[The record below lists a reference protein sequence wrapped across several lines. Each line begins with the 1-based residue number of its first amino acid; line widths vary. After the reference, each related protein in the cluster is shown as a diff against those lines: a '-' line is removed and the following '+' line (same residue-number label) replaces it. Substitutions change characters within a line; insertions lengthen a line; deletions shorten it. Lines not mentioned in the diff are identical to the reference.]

1 MAVLTV
7 TLLSTVGCKRVE
19 EKQVQTQGFEV
30 ARVGSSVLYSDALQG
45 VVPEG
50 VSSEDSLKLIESY
63 VDSWARKE
71 FKTQQAHKI
80 LASSSQEI
88 DRLVEEYRNS
98 LLIRKLDQY
107 YVDTYKADSLY
118 GEPDLLNYYEAH
130 KNEFKLSVDIV
141 KGRIVAMPKNFPQKA
156 KIKELI
162 KGKNEDALY
171 DLQAMCEK
179 NKLSYVAFE
188 EWADYSSYLQA
199 LPTKRNQNYAH
210 LLREGV
216 VGDMIDNQT
225 LYYFIITEYKTS
237 GSVSPYERV
246 EDMIRLA
253 VEKQRREEIVRQSD
267 DSLYRAAISNNT
279 IVIKL

>member
-1 MAVLTV
+1 MAVL
-7 TLLSTVGCKRVE
+7 LSMVGCRRIE
-19 EKQVQTQGFEV
+19 DKQPKTPGFEV
-30 ARVGSSVLYSDALQG
+30 ARVGQSVLYSDALKG

-71 FKTQQAHKI
+71 FKTQQAHRI
-80 LASSSQEI
+80 LANSSQEI

-107 YVDTYKADSLY
+107 YVDGYVTDSLY
-118 GEPDLLNYYEAH
+118 GEADLLNYYETH

-162 KGKNEDALY
+162 KGKNGEALN

-179 NKLSYVAFE
+179 NKLTYVAFN
-188 EWADYSSYLQA
+188 EWTDYSTYLQA
-199 LPTKRNQNYAH
+199 LPTKRNQTYGH

-225 LYYFIITEYKTS
+225 LYYFIITEFKTS
-237 GSVSPYERV
+237 GSVSPYERIKG
-246 EDMIRLA
+246 MIRLA
-253 VEKQRREEIVRQSD
+253 VEKQRREEIVRQCD
-267 DSLYRAAISNNT
+267 DSLYRAAISDNNV
-279 IVIKL
+279 VIKL